1 MLLFPLLC
9 CGRPRPEQLPPIVQ
23 AARGS
28 VHDLTAAAAAAS
40 VSSLHA
46 SAAAA
51 AAAAGDPA
59 AQQQQLLTHY
69 AQAAALAEA
78 WAARAA
84 ALTEQ
89 LRGLARGHKM
99 KSSSSGNGG
108 NAPVPDAPPAADASS
123 SGAVK
128 RASSPAVAYLSN
140 PQVAA
145 AVAAA
150 RAHVEQLPG
159 LLLQAD
165 PEVEALTEAS
175 KAYCL
180 CQALYDEVR
189 PMLGC
194 DYCSDWFHWEC
205 VGLQPP
211 REDQDH
217 TEVAPPDFK

>member
-1 MLLFPLLC
+1 VLHLC
-9 CGRPRPEQLPPIVQ
+9 RPRPEQLAPIVQ
-23 AARGS
+23 AAKDAG
-28 VHDLTAAAAAAS
+28 HDLTAAATTAS
-40 VSSLHA
+40 ISALQA

-51 AAAAGDPA
+51 AAAPSFEV
-59 AQQQQLLTHY
+59 QQQQLLTHY
-69 AQAAALAEA
+69 AQAAALAEG
-78 WAARAA
+78 WCARAA

-89 LRGLARGHKM
+89 LKALARGHGLT
-99 KSSSSGNGG
+99 SDTL
-108 NAPVPDAPPAADASS
+108 AP
-123 SGAVK
+123 AVGPV
-128 RASSPAVAYLSN
+128 RRPGSPAVAYLTN

-145 AVAAA
+145 AVASA
-150 RAHVEQLPG
+150 RAHIEQLG
-159 LLLQAD
+159 ALLVQAD
-165 PEVEALTEAS
+165 VEVEALTEAS

-189 PMLGC
+189 PMIGC

>member
-1 MLLFPLLC
+1 LHLC
-9 CGRPRPEQLPPIVQ
+9 RPRPEQLAPIVQ
-23 AARGS
+23 AAKDAGY
-28 VHDLTAAAAAAS
+28 DLTAAATAAS
-40 VSSLHA
+40 IGALQA

-51 AAAAGDPA
+51 AAAPSCEV
-59 AQQQQLLTHY
+59 QQQQLLTHY
-69 AQAAALAEA
+69 AQAAALAEG
-78 WAARAA
+78 WCGRAA

-89 LRGLARGHKM
+89 LKALARGHGLN
-99 KSSSSGNGG
+99 S
-108 NAPVPDAPPAADASS
+108 DALAAAVDPARRP
-123 SGAVK
+123 G
-128 RASSPAVAYLSN
+128 SPAVAYLTN

-145 AVAAA
+145 AVASA
-150 RAHVEQLPG
+150 RAHAEQLG
-159 LLLQAD
+159 ALLVQAD
-165 PEVEALTEAS
+165 VEVEALTEAS

-189 PMLGC
+189 PMIGC

>member
-1 MLLFPLLC
+1 M
-9 CGRPRPEQLPPIVQ
+9 
-23 AARGS
+23 
-28 VHDLTAAAAAAS
+28 
-40 VSSLHA
+40 
-46 SAAAA
+46 
-51 AAAAGDPA
+51 
-59 AQQQQLLTHY
+59 HY
-69 AQAAALAEA
+69 AQAATLAEA

-89 LRGLARGHKM
+89 LKALARGH
-99 KSSSSGNGG
+99 GLTH
-108 NAPVPDAPPAADASS
+108 DALAAATNPARRP
-123 SGAVK
+123 GA
-128 RASSPAVAYLSN
+128 PAVAYLNN

-150 RAHVEQLPG
+150 RAHIAELSSLP
-159 LLLQAD
+159 LQAE
-165 PEVEALTEAS
+165 PEVEALVEAS

-189 PMLGC
+189 PMIGC

-205 VGLQPP
+205 VGLNPP